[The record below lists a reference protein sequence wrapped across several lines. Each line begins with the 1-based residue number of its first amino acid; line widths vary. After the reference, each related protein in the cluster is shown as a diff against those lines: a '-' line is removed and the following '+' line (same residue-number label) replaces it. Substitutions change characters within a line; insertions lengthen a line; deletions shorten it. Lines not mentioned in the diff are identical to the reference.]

1 MLLRLLLLLLLLY
14 ETASTPQLII
24 FLLLL
29 FPIFNLF
36 EEFYCFSYIECLSIG
51 RQLVV
56 VEVLEQRIAI
66 PPAIAAAREQEV
78 CADSGG

>member
-1 MLLRLLLLLLLLY
+1 MSKYWSLVG
-14 ETASTPQLII
+14 SV
-24 FLLLL
+24 
-29 FPIFNLF
+29 
-36 EEFYCFSYIECLSIG
+36 G
-51 RQLVV
+51 RSVGRELVV